1 METIKELESLKR
13 IKTGIMKFFMVPI
26 PGYNE
31 TLIVKNVLS
40 QYGKHLA
47 SHLL

>member
-1 METIKELESLKR
+1 
-13 IKTGIMKFFMVPI
+13 MKLFMVLI

-40 QYGKHLA
+40 QSGKHLA
-47 SHLL
+47 SRLL